1 MKFKN
6 LNKEKI
12 VCIIFMATLFTFLV
26 GFVFQ
31 AKNMGKAILIEYKD
45 YLQKEDAN
53 VFDYISAE
61 ISSINNGINESVLGK
76 YSLIEIN
83 GGIQKLLNKKVV
95 NDVDPSMAVI
105 KMNNDQL
112 TFVYPKFDSTNY
124 ANNIIKLNEF
134 LNEKDVPFLYVQ
146 APFKVSKY
154 DNQLPSGIEDYSN
167 ENADEFLDIIGQAG
181 VDYLD
186 LREEE
191 VKDNLDHYSLFFR
204 TDHHWKPETGLWA
217 SSKIAEKI
225 EEKYKFEYDKKCFDI
240 DNYNK
245 VEYNDIFL
253 GSKGKRVGK
262 IYSGKLDGINLL
274 YPKFDTNMAFIAE
287 SAGIERKGNFYDTIF
302 ERQYVED
309 KKLSKDYFNN
319 DPYCLYTGVDR
330 RIETIINYNS
340 LNNKKILVVKD
351 SFGRVSIPFLS
362 LAYHEVE
369 SLDLRK
375 FTDETLKEYLEKN
388 NFDLVIVQYTA
399 EVYREDKNE
408 LFNFGF

>member
-12 VCIIFMATLFTFLV
+12 ICIIFTTILCIFLV

-45 YLQKEDAN
+45 YLKKEDAN
-53 VFDYISAE
+53 VFDYVSAE

-76 YSLIEIN
+76 YSLIELN
-83 GGIQKLLNKKVV
+83 GVIQKLLNKKVV

-124 ANNIIKLNEF
+124 ANNIIKLNKF
-134 LNEKDVPFLYVQ
+134 LNERDIPFLYVQ
-146 APFKVSKY
+146 APFKVGKY
-154 DNQLPSGIEDYSN
+154 DNKLPKGIEDYSN
-167 ENADEFLDIIGQAG
+167 ENADQFLNIIGQEG

-191 VKDNLDHYSLFFR
+191 RKDNLDHYSLFFK

-225 EEKYKFEYDKKCFDI
+225 EKKYNFEYDKKCFDI

-262 IYSGKLDGINLL
+262 IYSGKLDDINLL
-274 YPKFDTNMAFIAE
+274 YPKFDTNMEFIAE
-287 SAGIERKGNFYDTIF
+287 SAGIEKKGDFYNTIF

-309 KKLSKDYFNN
+309 KNLVNDYFNN

-330 RIETIINYNS
+330 RTETIKNYKS
-340 LNNKKILVVKD
+340 FNNKKILVIKD

-375 FTDETLKEYLEKN
+375 FTDETLKKYLEEN

-399 EVYREDKNE
+399 EVYREDKKE
-408 LFNFGF
+408 LFDFGF